1 MPTEIWKIATL
12 DGIVLGTTLITS
24 NLWKNCVGDSTGRHD
39 CKIFPSMLALDGH
52 IQAYRGLMITAIC
65 LGFFGSIL
73 ALFGMKC
80 TKIGG
85 TVANKSI
92 IAFVAG
98 LTFILSGKYSESL
111 FIIHFIICVILKS
124 FFSFR
129 PVLTLRMFPH
139 NRVFQPKVCGA
150 KVRTF

>member
-92 IAFVAG
+92 IAFVTG
-98 LTFILSGKYSESL
+98 LTFILSGLCSL
-111 FIIHFIICVILKS
+111 SGCSLTTEFFNPKFLAICLNH
-124 FFSFR
+124 R
-129 PVLTLRMFPH
+129 RQL
-139 NRVFQPKVCGA
+139 
-150 KVRTF
+150 